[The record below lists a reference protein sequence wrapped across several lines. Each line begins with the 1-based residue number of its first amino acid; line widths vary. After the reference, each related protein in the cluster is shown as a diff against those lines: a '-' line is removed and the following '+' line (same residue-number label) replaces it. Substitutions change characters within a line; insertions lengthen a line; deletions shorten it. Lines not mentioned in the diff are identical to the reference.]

1 MMDPVEVLRRN
12 AEINGERTALICGDR
27 RQSNRELYERS
38 CRLANALRAAGI
50 NQGER
55 VALLADN
62 SFESVELIGGLT
74 LGGYV
79 RCPLYA
85 HDSADRHDYLL
96 GLTEAT
102 ALIVQDKYHAA
113 IARALAV
120 RDSVRVVVVL
130 GEQPDADVL
139 DYEQM
144 LAAAPAG
151 PPPVI
156 VRPDDPF
163 QIRFS
168 AGTTGLPKG
177 ILHTVRGWMAVG
189 EEMFTAVR
197 PKLGSED
204 RYLAAGPMTHAANM
218 PLWPLLD
225 AGGSVV
231 VMPAFDPGEFLRLV
245 EAERATMTVLVAT
258 MVQMVIQHEDASI
271 RDVSSLRR
279 VFYGASPIPESIV
292 IGALE
297 VWGNIMHQQFGQSEV
312 APVAELLPEHHIV
325 NGSPAQRRRLR
336 SAGRPTA
343 NARIRIVDENDNE
356 LPQGEIGEIVAVGPP
371 RMAEIWCDPEAT
383 AARITPDGWVR
394 TRDMGY
400 FDEEGFLFLA
410 DRKEDL
416 IISGGFNIWPAELE
430 NVLTA
435 HPGVSEAVVV
445 GVPHPKWVETPLAEV
460 VLVRGYDGE
469 VTEQELIDWTRERLG
484 SVKKVTGVR
493 FVDEL
498 PKTPI
503 GKVLR
508 RVVRDR
514 YRDR

>member
-1 MMDPVEVLRRN
+1 MDPVEVLRRN
-12 AEINGERTALICGDR
+12 AERNGEKVVLLCGG
-27 RQSNRELYERS
+27 RQQSHGELYERS

-50 NQGER
+50 EQGER

-62 SFESVELIGGLT
+62 CFEALELVGGLT

-85 HDSADRHDYLL
+85 HDSAQRHRYLL
-96 GLTEAT
+96 DLTESA
-102 ALIVQDKYHAA
+102 ALIVQDKHYPA
-113 IARALAV
+113 IAP
-120 RDSVRVVVVL
+120 VL
-130 GEQPDADVL
+130 GECAKLRLVIVVGEPPDDDVRQ
-139 DYEQM
+139 YEAM
-144 LAAAPAG
+144 LVEASSI
-151 PPPVI
+151 PPPVT

-189 EEMFTAVR
+189 EEMFTSVR
-197 PKLGSED
+197 PGLSNTD
-204 RYLAAGPMTHAANM
+204 RYLAAGPLTHAASM
-218 PLWPLLD
+218 PIWPLLD
-225 AGGSVV
+225 AGGSIVA
-231 VMPAFDPGEFLRLV
+231 MTAFDPAEFLKLV
-245 EAERATMTVLVAT
+245 ETERVTMTVLVAT
-258 MVQMVIQHEDASI
+258 MVQMVTQHQDATV
-271 RDVSSLRR
+271 RDLSSLRV
-279 VFYGASPIPESIV
+279 VFYGASPIPESILV
-292 IGALE
+292 GAIG

-312 APVAELLPEHHIV
+312 APVAELLPEHHV
-325 NGSPAQRRRLR
+325 VDGTPEQRRRLR
-336 SAGRPTA
+336 SAGKPTV
-343 NARIRIVDENDNE
+343 NARIRIVDDNDNE
-356 LPQGEIGEIVAVGPP
+356 LPPGEVGEIVAVGPN
-371 RMAEIWCDPEAT
+371 RMAEIWRDPEAT
-383 AARITPDGWVR
+383 AARITSDGWVR

-400 FDEEGFLFLA
+400 FDEDGFLYLA

-430 NVLTA
+430 NALTE

-445 GVPHPKWVETPLAEV
+445 GVPHPKWVETPRAEI
-460 VLVRGYDGE
+460 VLDKHYDGD
-469 VTEQELIDWTRERLG
+469 VTEEELIEWTRERLG
-484 SVKKVTGVR
+484 SVKKITGAR

-514 YRDR
+514 YRQA